1 MLHLT
6 FLDKILNLT
15 YNKDME
21 RFFLKTSDGI
31 KLALNHYKTNH
42 KEVVII
48 VHGWFM
54 TKDSK
59 AFSNLAADFSKYYD
73 VISFDC
79 RGHGKSSGFYTF
91 TEKENIDLKAVVD
104 FAKQNYKK
112 IYLAGF
118 SLGGAIVLIHSAL
131 YNDVDKIIA
140 VSAPSDFN
148 KIENQMW
155 KKEAWLPTLK
165 KYEPAR
171 WFSVRPSFYSLVIS
185 SKINP
190 IDIIKYV
197 KSPTLFIAGKKD
209 PTVHPWHTKKLYEEA
224 VCEKQFEI
232 FNSNHSEDLYLDDPE
247 KFMDLCFNWLN
258 SFPKPSPNR
267 GEV

>member
-1 MLHLT
+1 ME
-6 FLDKILNLT
+6 KI
-15 YNKDME
+15 
-21 RFFLKTSDGI
+21 FLKTSDGI
-31 KLALNHYKTNH
+31 KLALNHYKTGHN
-42 KEVVII
+42 EVIII

-59 AFSNLAADFSKYYD
+59 AFTSMSEEFSKYYD
-73 VISFDC
+73 VICFDC

-91 TEKENIDLKAVVD
+91 TSKEPIDVKAVVD
-104 FAKQNYKK
+104 YAKKQYQK

-118 SLGGAIVLIHSAL
+118 SLGGALVLIHSAL

-140 VSAPSDFN
+140 VSTPADFG

-171 WFSVRPSFYSLVIS
+171 WFSVRPSLYSLVIS
-185 SKINP
+185 SKIKP

-197 KSPTLFIAGKKD
+197 KAPTLFITGKKD
-209 PTVHPWHTKKLYEEA
+209 PTVHPWHTEKLYKEA
-224 VCEKQFEI
+224 VCEKHLELFD
-232 FNSNHSEDLYLDDPE
+232 STHAEDLYLDEPE
-247 KFMDLCFNWLN
+247 KFMDICINWLAKTKN
-258 SFPKPSPNR
+258 PAKN
-267 GEV
+267 

>member
-1 MLHLT
+1 MEKI
-6 FLDKILNLT
+6 FLMTPDK
-15 YNKDME
+15 
-21 RFFLKTSDGI
+21 I
-31 KLALNHYKTNH
+31 KLALNQYKTGH
-42 KEVVII
+42 DKVLII

-54 TKDSK
+54 TKDSR
-59 AFSNLAADFSKYYD
+59 AFASMAENFSKYFD
-73 VISFDC
+73 VISLDC

-91 TEKENIDLKAVVD
+91 TEKENIDLKTVVD

-155 KKEAWLPTLK
+155 KKEAWIPTLK
-165 KYEPAR
+165 KCEPAR
-171 WFSVRPSFYSLVIS
+171 WFSVRPSFMSLIRRN
-185 SKINP
+185 KIKP
-190 IDIIKYV
+190 VDIIK
-197 KSPTLFIAGKKD
+197 KIKAPTLFIAGEKD

-232 FNSNHSEDLYLDDPE
+232 FNSNHSEDLYLDEPE
-247 KFMDLCFNWLN
+247 KFMDLCVNWLN